1 VDQVAPHYTATAGG
15 NAPGP
20 IGAMIR
26 ALRRQ
31 LGLTQAELAA
41 RVGRSPSYISALE
54 SGATTPSLTTLRHI
68 ATALDTVVAA
78 FFEEPAPDQ
87 DPSEPALSRDH
98 LRPRVVRPATRKVL
112 IDPARGHI
120 RWELLTPDLQRQ
132 LEVVHMSLVPGAV
145 VGEEEWITHSGEEC
159 GVVLAGTLDVEFETE
174 RFTLMADDSICFAST
189 LPHRIVNRS
198 PEEARAIWIITP
210 PTF

>member
-1 VDQVAPHYTATAGG
+1 MV
-15 NAPGP
+15 
-20 IGAMIR
+20 R
-26 ALRRQ
+26 SLRRQ

-41 RVGRSPSYISALE
+41 RIGRSPSYVSALE
-54 SGATTPSLTTLRHI
+54 SGATAPSLTTLRHI
-68 ATALDTVVAA
+68 ASALDTVVAA
-78 FFEEPAPDQ
+78 FFEEPPPAQGPVEPV
-87 DPSEPALSRDH
+87 PSPNL

-145 VGEEEWITHSGEEC
+145 VGEEEWLTHAGEEC

-174 RFTLMADDSICFAST
+174 RFTLVADDSICFASM

-198 PEEARAIWIITP
+198 GEEARAIWIITP